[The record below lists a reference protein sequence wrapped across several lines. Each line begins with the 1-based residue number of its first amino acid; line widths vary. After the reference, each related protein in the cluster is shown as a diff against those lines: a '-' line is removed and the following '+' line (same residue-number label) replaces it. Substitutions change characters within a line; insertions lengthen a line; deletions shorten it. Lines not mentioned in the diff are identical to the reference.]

1 MEERGGDRNIM
12 TMMVVVVIVLVA
24 TLAMMKWC
32 LW

>member
-1 MEERGGDRNIM
+1 MEERGGDGNIM